1 MHIGSK
7 LVKAGDLGLG
17 GFLYGGRLL
26 EYLAEQS
33 AIYAMKSTGEPHLL
47 GYRAGATTIL
57 SARCVFVAVGPDGRK
72 KAMGGDG
79 GERKNFEDG
88 TDQSWRDD
96 PTMESASSF
105 AGKVEA
111 ATRSGNPRNRAGETF
126 D

>member
-47 GYRAGATTIL
+47 GYRFDNVVIANPAREGDILDFTGGEPHIGRTSVSFDLTVKTGDKTIL
-57 SARCVFVAVGPDGRK
+57 TARCVFVAVGPDDK
-72 KAMGGDG
+72 KKVIGGGG
-79 GERKNFEDG
+79 GERKKF
-88 TDQSWRDD
+88 
-96 PTMESASSF
+96 
-105 AGKVEA
+105 
-111 ATRSGNPRNRAGETF
+111 
-126 D
+126 